1 MLDGKS
7 RLKMMA
13 EKLFDQVSRD
23 FIDDE
28 WEVKF
33 ITDIQDKLEHDCNLS
48 QKQIDKLEELF
59 ERY

>member
-1 MLDGKS
+1 MLDDS
-7 RLKMMA
+7 QRQKMMA
-13 EKLFDQVSRD
+13 GKLFDQVARD

-28 WEVKF
+28 WEAKF
-33 ITDIQDKLEHDCNLS
+33 IIDIHDKLEHGCNLS